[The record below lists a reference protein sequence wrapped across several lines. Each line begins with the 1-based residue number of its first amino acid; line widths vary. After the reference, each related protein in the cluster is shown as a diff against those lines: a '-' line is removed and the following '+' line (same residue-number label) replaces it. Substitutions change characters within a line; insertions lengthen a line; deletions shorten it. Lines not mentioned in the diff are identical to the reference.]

1 MKRYI
6 RVPACTGTRHSVP
19 SDPLSRLRERARM
32 RARWSQAI
40 ATTAA
45 LLSFAGCGGGSSTA
59 PADAMT
65 FQSPA
70 DQTGG
75 YVLATV
81 PAGTGTPRATIYDA
95 TGTTQL
101 ASFTAASP
109 GAALSFWFTS
119 APGQQTRIA
128 LQDDAGGSCSCQL
141 TTNYTAVADTH
152 EPNDAMEAATPM
164 LADGTQMSAFLFAGR
179 HDGSNDPADY
189 DDFYRFTAQPG
200 ALSIHLDAVPADLA
214 ARVFLLRADGSEVA
228 RVSNGMR
235 GAALALD
242 PPALTDA
249 ADLTVRVSLWD
260 ETPPASGVGTDVP
273 ASFTQPYRLTV
284 SQSQP

>member
-59 PADAMT
+59 PADAMPIA
-65 FQSPA
+65 SPS
-70 DQTGG
+70 DSTGG
-75 YVLATV
+75 YMLATV
-81 PAGTGTPRATIYDA
+81 TPTTGTAHVTLYDSTGQHELAT
-95 TGTTQL
+95 
-101 ASFTAASP
+101 FTADAP
-109 GAALSFWFTS
+109 GTALSFWWTS
-119 APGQQTRIA
+119 APGQTTRVA
-128 LQDDAGGSCSCQL
+128 VRDDSGACTCQL
-141 TTNYTAVADTH
+141 TSNYVPVADTH

-164 LADGTQMSAFLFAGR
+164 LADGTQMSAFLFAGQ
-179 HDGSNDPADY
+179 HDGTNDPVDY

-200 ALSIHLDAVPADLA
+200 ALSIHLDGVPADLA

-249 ADLTVRVSLWD
+249 ADLTVRISLWD
-260 ETPPASGVGTDVP
+260 ETPPASGAGTDLP